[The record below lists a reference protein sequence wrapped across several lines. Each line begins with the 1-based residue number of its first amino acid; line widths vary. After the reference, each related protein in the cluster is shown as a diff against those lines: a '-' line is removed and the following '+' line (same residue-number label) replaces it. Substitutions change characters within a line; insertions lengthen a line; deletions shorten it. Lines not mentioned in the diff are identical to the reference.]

1 MKVFHNLISQ
11 TNFFDITV
19 IPGISDSPYASPDYP
34 ISNTSATLVHAQ
46 SSVPPPPSCANTYPT
61 VKQTDLVDPS
71 STYGYN
77 NWSNYN
83 NFPQYA
89 PCAQSQYMPPV
100 PAPLV
105 VYPQVH
111 SIVNQNQIHLHLHG
125 ATTDKLDQF
134 LGAENTLMLGG
145 GGLASSA
152 GLTRTSSSIEV
163 GLATDNQLGLMQETE
178 GSDVCETQESR
189 EGDSLME
196 RPYWRTFSE

>member
-1 MKVFHNLISQ
+1 
-11 TNFFDITV
+11 
-19 IPGISDSPYASPDYP
+19 
-34 ISNTSATLVHAQ
+34 
-46 SSVPPPPSCANTYPT
+46 
-61 VKQTDLVDPS
+61 
-71 STYGYN
+71 
-77 NWSNYN
+77 
-83 NFPQYA
+83 
-89 PCAQSQYMPPV
+89 MPPV

-125 ATTDKLDQF
+125 ATSDKLDQF

-145 GGLASSA
+145 GLTSA
-152 GLTRTSSSIEV
+152 GATRTSSSIEV
-163 GLATDNQLGLMQETE
+163 GIGTDNQLGLMQETE